1 MMRQAGCSM
10 RDMVIAA
17 GLVLVVGALV
27 QGAVGYGMALV
38 AAPLLVLIDPTLV
51 PVPLILLTSAHAVLA
66 VVRDWRH
73 ADWSAIGWAMLGRVP
88 GTGLGVLAVVALSQR
103 VFAVLIGLSVLACV
117 ALSLLRWHPRPRPA
131 SLVLAGLASGAG
143 GTAASIGG
151 PPIALLYQDAE
162 GPRVRGTIGG
172 YFILSSV
179 ISIVALALA
188 GQVTGESLTKTA
200 LFVPFLLVGFALSGP
215 ARRVLDSGWT
225 RRAVLAVAA
234 ASAVL
239 LIGTVILS
247 SG

>member
-1 MMRQAGCSM
+1 M
-10 RDMVIAA
+10 ILAA
-17 GLVLVVGALV
+17 GLVVAFGALV

-38 AAPLLVLIDPTLV
+38 AAPLLALVDPSLV
-51 PVPLILLTSAHAVLA
+51 PVPLLLLTSVHAVLA
-66 VVRDWRH
+66 VVRDGRR
-73 ADWSAIGWAMLGRVP
+73 ADWSGIGWAMLGRLP

-103 VFAVLIGLSVLACV
+103 VFSFLVGLSVLACV
-117 ALSLLRWHPRPRPA
+117 VLSLLTWRPRPRPS
-131 SLVLAGLASGAG
+131 SLLLAGLASGAG

-172 YFILSSV
+172 YFVLGSV
-179 ISIVALALA
+179 TSIIALGAA
-188 GQVTGESLTKTA
+188 GQVTGESLASAA
-200 LFVPFLLVGFALSGP
+200 LLAPFILVGFALSGP
-215 ARRVLDSGWT
+215 AHRVLDNGWT

-239 LIGTVILS
+239 LIGRVVLS